1 MSERK
6 DIEIAFANGVYE
18 SMNNRTIQ
26 EYNGLVSNLALAK
39 EENTLCEHRF
49 INNSGQ
55 DEILNINPD
64 NVLYVKYR

>member
-6 DIEIAFANGVYE
+6 DIEISFSNGVYE

-26 EYNGLVSNLALAK
+26 EYNGIISSLAYAK
-39 EENTLCEHRF
+39 EHNTFCEHRF

-55 DEILNINPD
+55 EEILHINPD